1 MKDAIIHSDREQGG
15 IICSKMSFYFIKDD
29 KPTLRSTKATFL
41 IKLLSEK
48 ADAMLNKLYLNVH
61 ILCQYISQ

>member
-1 MKDAIIHSDREQGG
+1 MKDAIIQSDREQGG

-48 ADAMLNKLYLNVH
+48 ADAMLN
-61 ILCQYISQ
+61 